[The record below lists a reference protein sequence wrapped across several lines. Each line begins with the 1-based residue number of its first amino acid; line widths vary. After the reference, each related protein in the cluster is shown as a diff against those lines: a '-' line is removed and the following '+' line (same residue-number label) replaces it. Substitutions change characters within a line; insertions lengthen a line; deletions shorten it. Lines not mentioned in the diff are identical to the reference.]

1 MKVEV
6 APVELVGDDLGLGGR
21 GREGGEGG
29 SGLAIREKRL

>member
-21 GREGGEGG
+21 GREGGGGG